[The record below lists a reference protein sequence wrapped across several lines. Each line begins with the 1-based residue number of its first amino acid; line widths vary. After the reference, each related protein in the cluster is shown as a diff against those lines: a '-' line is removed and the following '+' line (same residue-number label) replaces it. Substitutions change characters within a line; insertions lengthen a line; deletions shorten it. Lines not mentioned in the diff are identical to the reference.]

1 MMGTIL
7 HILIGILPVG
17 TFLGALVLLDS
28 YKLVKLQ
35 DVLLAI
41 ATGCL
46 AAYVAM
52 MLSTVISDRFG
63 FDERMYSR
71 FGAPVLE
78 ETLKASFIVY
88 LLARKRVGFM
98 VDGAIYGFAIGTGF
112 AFVENVY
119 YVQHVTGATPGLWV
133 IRGFGTA
140 LMHGGTTAI
149 VGIIAKSSQ
158 ERRTSLVLAGVLPGI
173 LLAFLIHAFFNQFYL
188 SPLVS
193 TLLMLA
199 GLPLVMY
206 LVFQRSSRS
215 VERWLGVGF
224 DTDRE
229 LLEMITTGHLAETKV
244 GLYLQSLQ
252 SRFLGQVVADM
263 LCYLRVRV
271 ELSIKAKGM
280 LLLREAGF
288 TIEPDPDVQASFD
301 ELRYLE
307 KSIGKTGL
315 LALRPFVPGGTQ
327 DLWQLYL
334 LQSQG

>member
-1 MMGTIL
+1 MIEAVL
-7 HILIGILPVG
+7 HILIGVLPVG

-41 ATGCL
+41 AAGCL
-46 AAYVAM
+46 AAFVAM
-52 MLSTVISDRFG
+52 ILSAVIGERFG
-63 FDERMYSR
+63 FDERTYSR

-78 ETLKASFIVY
+78 EALKVSFIVY
-88 LLARKRVGFM
+88 LFARKRIGFM

-158 ERRTSLVLAGVLPGI
+158 ERGKSLVLAGVLPGI
-173 LLAFLIHAFFNQFYL
+173 LLAFLIHGSFNQFYVT
-188 SPLVS
+188 PLVS
-193 TLLMLA
+193 TLLMLV

-206 LVFQRSSRS
+206 IVYQRSSRS

-229 LLEMITTGHLAETKV
+229 LLEMVTTGHLAETKV

-252 SRFLGQVVADM
+252 DRFAGQVVADM

-288 TIEPDPDVQASFD
+288 TVETDPDVHASFD

-315 LALRPFVPGGTQ
+315 LALRPFVHGGTQ